1 MIPSEPASSASHLD
15 RWFLAIQ
22 LMMVFTPLVNP
33 LNLRCTQRVKST
45 TAISSLKNQNSFE
58 KLWELSF
65 HSLGGAFKVLRE
77 SLLQT
82 LKHYQN
88 LHLFGFISD
97 LCPLRNPSFTSQ
109 IPPFASHYHLKTK
122 VDAEDRLRDELV
134 FMVAV
139 KQNDEIIYII
149 YIYCHNI
156 NKKIKD

>member
-139 KQNDEIIYII
+139 KQNDEIIYIL
-149 YIYCHNI
+149 YCHNI